1 MIRTLA
7 LCALAISTA
16 AFSIACSD
24 DKAATETVPAKAQ
37 AKVELPEMSVTDV
50 AALIAKP
57 GAKVAVL
64 DANGD
69 ATRASK
75 GVIPGATL
83 LSSYREYDLKE
94 LPAEKDT
101 KLVFYCGSTTCHAS
115 DAAAIR
121 AKENG
126 YEDVCVLR
134 AGIKGWAESGQKTVA
149 FKGDAKKE
157 AKEDKVEKKEEAT
170 K

>member
-1 MIRTLA
+1 MIRTLT
-7 LCALAISTA
+7 LCALALSTA
-16 AFSIACSD
+16 AFSIACTD
-24 DKAATETVPAKAQ
+24 DKAATETAPAAAK
-37 AKVELPEMSVTDV
+37 AKVELPEMSVTEV

-69 ATRASK
+69 ETRSSK

-149 FKGDAKKE
+149 YKGDAKEE
-157 AKEDKVEKKEEAT
+157 AVEKKEDGKEAA